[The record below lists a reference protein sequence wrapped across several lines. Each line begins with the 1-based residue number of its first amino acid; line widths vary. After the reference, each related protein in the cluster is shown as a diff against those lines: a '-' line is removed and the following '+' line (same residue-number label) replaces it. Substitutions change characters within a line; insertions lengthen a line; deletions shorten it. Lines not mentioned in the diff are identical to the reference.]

1 MVIAGESRAVFA
13 GLTCNQSEMY
23 PYVTLLESVF
33 PKLRKRSSPEAGK
46 GYTIYH
52 VLERKYQTF
61 LVFH

>member
-13 GLTCNQSEMY
+13 GITCHQSEMY
-23 PYVTLLESVF
+23 SCVAHIESVP
-33 PKLRKRSSPEAGK
+33 PKVRERSSPKAGK

-52 VLERKYQTF
+52 ALQRKYQTF